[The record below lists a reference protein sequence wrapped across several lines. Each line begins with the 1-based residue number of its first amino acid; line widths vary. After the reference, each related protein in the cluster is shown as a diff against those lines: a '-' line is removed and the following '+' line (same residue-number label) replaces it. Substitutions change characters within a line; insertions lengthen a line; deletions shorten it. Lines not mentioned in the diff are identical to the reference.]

1 MSKQNKKSF
10 RLLFAHFETKKNIN
24 HYFLVLKV
32 ESWKDS
38 SMDQW
43 LPLTE
48 YATKYKVSVS
58 TLRRRIKAEDI
69 KYLFQDGKY
78 FIYENL
84 VPTISTNVKV
94 NSPSQSYLN
103 SELASPELSTMPSPD
118 HAVESSTEETLES
131 SIKSEDSS
139 FLENLR
145 KTATSKL
152 PQLKNEV
159 GMLYK
164 NKNLKKEFSSAISPS
179 INIEEEYYFK
189 KQKEDR
195 KIVSEFEYVKTET
208 PVPTSENSG
217 IKEFSEKIS
226 KIGAKEPILTAA
238 NKLLAEL
245 KKAYTQ
251 ILHEKEEQIM
261 TLKEEVSDLKT
272 LVKVL
277 ESENNRIKNQWS

>member
-1 MSKQNKKSF
+1 
-10 RLLFAHFETKKNIN
+10 
-24 HYFLVLKV
+24 
-32 ESWKDS
+32 
-38 SMDQW
+38 MDQW
-43 LPLTE
+43 LPLTD

-84 VPTISTNVKV
+84 GPTSSTNSKV

-103 SELASPELSTMPSPD
+103 SESAPPELSPLTSLELP
-118 HAVESSTEETLES
+118 VEGSTEDKLES
-131 SIKSEDSS
+131 SIKNEDSN

-145 KTATSKL
+145 KTATSRL

-164 NKNLKKEFSSAISPS
+164 NKNPKQELSSAISPS

-195 KIVSEFEYVKTET
+195 KIVSEFEYVKTEM
-208 PVPTSENSG
+208 PASASENSG

-226 KIGAKEPILTAA
+226 KIGVKEPILTAA